1 MNTVPKYMST
11 AVTVIPTRSAAVAA
25 NFIAHVGYRAMLQL
39 SGIKGLAIPFGA
51 MVSVDNASISGIVDD
66 TGTVYLAGVPRQFSI
81 TVKWGKAPEQQC
93 HAAVDLPEPRAFEA
107 ACAVVDE
114 ALHVLRRIA
123 EKQPYL
129 MGELSALSSFECL
142 LVGIL

>member
-1 MNTVPKYMST
+1 MPECAVDLRAFSVFLEQRVRLFLVP
-11 AVTVIPTRSAAVAA
+11 
-25 NFIAHVGYRAMLQL
+25 
-39 SGIKGLAIPFGA
+39 
-51 MVSVDNASISGIVDD
+51 
-66 TGTVYLAGVPRQFSI
+66 
-81 TVKWGKAPEQQC
+81 
-93 HAAVDLPEPRAFEA
+93 VDLPEPRAFEA

>member
-1 MNTVPKYMST
+1 
-11 AVTVIPTRSAAVAA
+11 
-25 NFIAHVGYRAMLQL
+25 MLQL

-93 HAAVDLPEPRAFEA
+93 HAAVDLPEPEHA
-107 ACAVVDE
+107 ANLA
-114 ALHVLRRIA
+114 
-123 EKQPYL
+123 
-129 MGELSALSSFECL
+129 
-142 LVGIL
+142 GILFAQVAALLNK